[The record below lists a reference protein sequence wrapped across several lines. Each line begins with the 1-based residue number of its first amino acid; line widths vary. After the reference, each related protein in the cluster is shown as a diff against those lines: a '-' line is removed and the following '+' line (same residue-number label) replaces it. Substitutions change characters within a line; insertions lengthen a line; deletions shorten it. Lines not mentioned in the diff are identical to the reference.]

1 MKIIWMINKK
11 NFKTIM
17 IQIINKL
24 KFNYKDNKV

>member
-11 NFKTIM
+11 NLETIL

-24 KFNYKDNKV
+24 KFSYKNNKV

>member
-11 NFKTIM
+11 NLETIL

-24 KFNYKDNKV
+24 KFSYKNKIV